1 LSTFH
6 EIPFALPAILF
17 FEFMA
22 ELGRRNHLTIL
33 RSASPGFYLDG
44 GADGEI
50 LLPRRYA
57 PENAEPGQMLDVF
70 VYRDSEDRL
79 VATTETPLAMVDEF
93 AVLRVVSLN
102 ADIGAFLDWGLSKDL
117 LLPRREQSCALR
129 VGQKVAVR
137 VFVDPHSNR
146 IVASMKLGRW
156 LGKTPPRY
164 HVHQEVRVLIAN
176 ETPLGYNAIVGGAH
190 RGLFYHSHLSGPL
203 TPGDTVVAYI
213 AEVRPDGNIDLSL
226 DRSGYSRVKP
236 LSEQILQALEESGG
250 ALPFHDKSS
259 PEEIRAKFNVSKKAF
274 KQALGALY
282 RRKAIAIEET
292 EIRLLPKEKKPG
304 RSSR

>member
-1 LSTFH
+1 
-6 EIPFALPAILF
+6 
-17 FEFMA
+17 MA
-22 ELGRRNHLTIL
+22 DLGKLNRLVVL
-33 RSASPGFYLDG
+33 RSGGPGLFLDG
-44 GADGEI
+44 GEDGEI
-50 LLPRRYA
+50 LLPRRYV
-57 PENAEPGQMLDVF
+57 PENAEPGQTLEVF

-79 VATTETPLAMVDEF
+79 VATTETPLAMADEF

-137 VFVDPHSNR
+137 VFVDPYSNR

-164 HVHQEVRVLIAN
+164 HVHQEVRVLVAN

-203 TPGDTVVAYI
+203 TPGETVVAYI
-213 AEVRPDGNIDLSL
+213 AEVRPDGNLDLSL

-236 LSEQILQALEESGG
+236 LSEQILQALEEAGG
-250 ALPFHDKSS
+250 SLPFHDKST
-259 PEEIRAKFNVSKKAF
+259 PEEIREKFHVSKKAF

-282 RRKAIAIEET
+282 RKKAIAIEET

-304 RSSR
+304 RSRR